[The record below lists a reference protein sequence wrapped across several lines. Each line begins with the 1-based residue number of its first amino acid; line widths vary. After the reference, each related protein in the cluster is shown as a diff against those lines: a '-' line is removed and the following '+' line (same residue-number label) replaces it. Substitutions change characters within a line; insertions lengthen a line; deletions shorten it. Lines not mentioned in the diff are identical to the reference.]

1 MSTFITGIGSMLG
14 VGSPSNENVEVERK
28 SDDST
33 LVERL
38 MGKPP
43 QAKSRQTTKCDVE
56 HHTIL
61 LEKFPAA
68 LPSSD
73 FQHRLRSILKSHDL
87 TSSNTLLSTSFCCD
101 EVNRG
106 FENMLSSEFSR
117 HSFNLGGLS
126 GFPFA
131 GRVGVGAMASH
142 IPENGNAVI
151 VYGPHVGFSNDGIV
165 GKVERKGIKDPNG
178 CCGSAIAA
186 MKSICSEHKTCHLT
200 PTKSR
205 LGRGMMGKK
214 NKSRSPTSVSETQPP
229 LIDIQQYHVCQQIK
243 TTVDMGSAD
252 RISLKSLPAVN
263 LTHESLPTAVFDAIT
278 PDVDYLLGT
287 SSPQPSLLSKAKT
300 LVVVG
305 GILINTASKHED
317 YFLPLRFQLFNEKYE
332 KQLDLLGEL
341 NSFGTDNE
349 SN

>member
-14 VGSPSNENVEVERK
+14 VGSPSNENIEVERK
-28 SDDST
+28 STFITGIGSMLGIGSPSNEDIV
-33 LVERL
+33 VER
-38 MGKPP
+38 
-43 QAKSRQTTKCDVE
+43 
-56 HHTIL
+56 
-61 LEKFPAA
+61 
-68 LPSSD
+68 
-73 FQHRLRSILKSHDL
+73 
-87 TSSNTLLSTSFCCD
+87 N
-101 EVNRG
+101 
-106 FENMLSSEFSR
+106 
-117 HSFNLGGLS
+117 
-126 GFPFA
+126 
-131 GRVGVGAMASH
+131 H

-186 MKSICSEHKTCHLT
+186 MNSICSEHKTCHLT

-205 LGRGMMGKK
+205 LGRGIMGKK
-214 NKSRSPTSVSETQPP
+214 NKSNSPTSVSETQPP

-243 TTVDMGSAD
+243 TTVDMSSAD

-305 GILINTASKHED
+305 GILINTASEHED

-332 KQLDLLGEL
+332 EQLDLLGEL